1 MPETLTDIRP
11 GQIKIGPEIPEFQ
24 DLASLTLPSDQDAY
38 KRLADLALNLG
49 WESTEQVV
57 GQGSLL
63 ITDNIYCNSNG
74 PGGQNP
80 WHRVVVMGQND
91 SFVTMEL
98 QPIFEKRLD
107 AHTSAFVRVLN
118 YQYNNVMPTL
128 NVLEPNPT
136 RYGRILRSFVLP
148 ECIHLEQVTPDK

>member
-11 GQIKIGPEIPEFQ
+11 GQTILGTKIPEPQ
-24 DLASLTLPSDQDAY
+24 ELASLSLPTSHGAY

-49 WESTEQVV
+49 WESSEQVV

-63 ITDNIYCNSNG
+63 VTDNVYCKSNG

-80 WHRVVVMGQND
+80 WHRVVVMGQSD

-118 YQYNNVMPTL
+118 YQYNTVMPTL
-128 NVLEPNPT
+128 NMLEPNPT
-136 RYGRILRSFVLP
+136 RYGRILRSFVMP
-148 ECIHLEQVTPDK
+148 DCIRLEQVTPDQ